1 MGEEGNRPLP
11 AQGDHKGC
19 GLFFL
24 ALLASDQGEER
35 RHDLPS
41 RRGDET
47 SSTGEAEKPHR
58 RSRNRPVMQPRP
70 HRAGF
75 SFPTSGKRYTA
86 PS

>member
-1 MGEEGNRPLP
+1 MGEKGNRPLP

-24 ALLASDQGEER
+24 ALLASDQGKER
-35 RHDLPS
+35 QHDSPS
-41 RRGDET
+41 RCDDET
-47 SSTGEAEKPHR
+47 SSTGGTEKPSR
-58 RSRNRPVMQPRP
+58 RSRNRPIMQPRP

-75 SFPTSGKRYTA
+75 SFPTSGRGPAA